1 MIYSVATNKKSD
13 FYELWMHQKQLSD
26 AWPDIY
32 DEGYI
37 HQFQPEPTHKIH

>member
-1 MIYSVATNKKSD
+1 MKKSD
-13 FYELWMHQKQLSD
+13 FSELWQQCKQLKTMGMKE

-37 HQFQPEPTHKIH
+37 HQFQPEPTYKIH